1 MLNGN
6 YLEGDS
12 DEGIKFGQDHNTPV
26 NLTMSIISCGLSK

>member
-12 DEGIKFGQDHNTPV
+12 DEAIKFGQDHNTPGI
-26 NLTMSIISCGLSK
+26 LTMLIIPCGLSK